1 MGYVTRFTSHAQR
14 DLLKI
19 PRPDALR
26 ILYRLTEL
34 QKAMDAG
41 DTTTFD
47 IKALH
52 GHSSRWRLR
61 VGDYRVVYTI
71 EDGHLLVWVMAG
83 IAATSTATCK
93 PSLSR

>member
-1 MGYVTRFTSHAQR
+1 MGYVTRFTPYAQR
-14 DLLKI
+14 DMLKI

-34 QKAMDAG
+34 QKAMDAE
-41 DTTTFD
+41 DTAAFD
-47 IKALH
+47 IKALQ

-71 EDGHLLVWVMAG
+71 ENGQLLVWVMAVG
-83 IAATSTATCK
+83 NRRDVYRN
-93 PSLSR
+93 L

>member
-1 MGYVTRFTSHAQR
+1 MGYVTRFTPHAQQ

-34 QKAMDAG
+34 QKAMDTA
-41 DTTTFD
+41 DTRTFD

-61 VGDYRVVYTI
+61 VGDHRIVYTV
-71 EDGHLLVWVMAG
+71 EDGQLLAG
-83 IAATSTATCK
+83 SW
-93 PSLSR
+93 PSESP